1 MIRFCRWCNNAPRL
15 GTRPSFKE
23 DATQKKTGVHISH
36 GGCFSQ
42 IRLRLRLICEWVFLD
57 QNQFRNAVL
66 RLRISQFG
74 CLQKFFVVDSGIRPE
89 AGMCSSQ
96 AGRPG
101 IELENLF
108 PEKR

>member
-1 MIRFCRWCNNAPRL
+1 
-15 GTRPSFKE
+15 
-23 DATQKKTGVHISH
+23 
-36 GGCFSQ
+36 
-42 IRLRLRLICEWVFLD
+42 
-57 QNQFRNAVL
+57 VL